1 MVCQESG
8 ITPGISGTIEIMKLH
23 IPKLKKSDKSDSYL
37 VALDI
42 GTEFVKALIGQVVDK
57 TNEKTGKTE
66 QFVEI
71 LGVGKKRQRL
81 TDMAGGAV
89 TDIAGVVDNCDA
101 ALRKAEEQAGVVAR
115 NAVLGIAGELVKGGT
130 TSVSYRRSKPDVRID
145 MAELQDIISRIQ
157 KQALESVR
165 KQLRWETG
173 SDDMEVKLVNA
184 AVVDVKIDGYR
195 VTNPIGFQ
203 GKDVTIQVFNAFAPM
218 VHLGALQTVASDL
231 DLNCINIAAE
241 PFAVAKSVGA
251 DDSTEFSA
259 IFIDIG
265 GGTSD
270 IAVVNN
276 GGVQGTQMF
285 AIGGR
290 SFTKRIASTLGVNFD
305 EAEEIK
311 LKYSAGDL
319 DEKRSKAVREALESD
334 VEVWLSG
341 VELGL
346 AEFDQLDHLPPRI
359 LLCGGG
365 SALPEIKKALN
376 GSEWYK
382 NSAFARKPTIDFV
395 SPKEVNRVI
404 DSTGKLNSPQDITP
418 MGLANLGLDIIG
430 SQTLGENILQRLSRT
445 LSV

>member
-1 MVCQESG
+1 
-8 ITPGISGTIEIMKLH
+8 MKLKL
-23 IPKLKKSDKSDSYL
+23 PKLKKSEGPQYIVS
-37 VALDI
+37 LDI
-42 GTEFVKALIGQVVDK
+42 GTEFVKALIGEVINK
-57 TNEKTGKTE
+57 TSEKTGKTI
-66 QFVEI
+66 QYVKI
-71 LGVGKKRQRL
+71 IGTGKKRQRL
-81 TDMAGGAV
+81 SDMANGAV

-101 ALRKAEEQAGVVAR
+101 ALRKAEQEAGVVAKD
-115 NAVLGIAGELVKGGT
+115 AILGIAGELVKGGT
-130 TSVSYRRSKPDVRID
+130 SSVSYRRTKPEVRID
-145 MAELQDIISRIQ
+145 MGELQDIIGRIQ
-157 KQALESVR
+157 KQALDTVR

-173 SDDMEVKLVNA
+173 SDEMEVKLVNA

-218 VHLGALQTVASDL
+218 VHLGALQTIASDL

-290 SFTKRIASTLGVNFD
+290 SFTKRIASTLGVSFD
-305 EAEEIK
+305 EAEAIK
-311 LKYSAGDL
+311 LKYSANGL
-319 DEKRSKAVREALESD
+319 DDKRHKAVAEALKSD
-334 VEVWLSG
+334 IEVWLSG
-341 VELGL
+341 IELGL

-365 SALPEIKKALN
+365 SALPEIKKALTD
-376 GSEWYK
+376 GDWYK
-382 NSAFARKPTIDFV
+382 SSAFARKPTVDFV
-395 SPKEVNRVI
+395 SPEDVNRVR

>member
-1 MVCQESG
+1 
-8 ITPGISGTIEIMKLH
+8 MKLKL
-23 IPKLKKSDKSDSYL
+23 PKLKKTSEQKYIVS
-37 VALDI
+37 LDI
-42 GTEFVKALIGQVVDK
+42 GTEFVKALIGELK
-57 TNEKTGKTE
+57 NTTNEHSGKSE
-66 QFVEI
+66 QYVEI
-71 LGVGKKRQRL
+71 IGTGRKRQRL
-81 TDMAGGAV
+81 TDMANGAV

-101 ALRKAEEQAGVVAR
+101 ALRKAEEQAGVVAKD
-115 NAVLGIAGELVKGGT
+115 AVLGIAGELVKGGT
-130 TSVSYRRSKPDVRID
+130 TSVSYRRSKPEVRID
-145 MAELQDIISRIQ
+145 MAELQDIIGRIQ
-157 KQALESVR
+157 KQALQNVR

-173 SDDMEVKLVNA
+173 SDDMDVKLVNA

-290 SFTKRIASTLGVNFD
+290 SFTKRIASSLGVNFD

-319 DEKRSKAVREALESD
+319 DEKREKAVKEALAGD
-334 VEVWLSG
+334 IEVWLSG
-341 VELGL
+341 VELALG
-346 AEFDQLDHLPPRI
+346 EFDQLDHLPPRI

-365 SALPEIKKALN
+365 SALPEIKKALTN
-376 GSEWYK
+376 EDWHK
-382 NSAFARKPTIDFV
+382 NSAFARKPSIDFV
-395 SPKEVNRVI
+395 SPKEVNRVK
-404 DSTGKLNSPQDITP
+404 DATGKLNSPQDITP

-430 SQTLGENILQRLSRT
+430 SQSLGENILQRLSRT

>member
-1 MVCQESG
+1 
-8 ITPGISGTIEIMKLH
+8 MKLKL
-23 IPKLKKSDKSDSYL
+23 PKLKKSEGPQYIVS
-37 VALDI
+37 LDI
-42 GTEFVKALIGQVVDK
+42 GTEFVKALIGEVVNK
-57 TNEKTGKTE
+57 TSEKTGKTI
-66 QFVEI
+66 QYVKI
-71 LGVGKKRQRL
+71 IGTGKKRQRL
-81 TDMAGGAV
+81 SDMANGAV

-101 ALRKAEEQAGVVAR
+101 ALRKAEQEAGVVAKD
-115 NAVLGIAGELVKGGT
+115 AILGIAGELVKGGT
-130 TSVSYRRSKPDVRID
+130 SSVSYRRTKPEVRID
-145 MAELQDIISRIQ
+145 MGELQDIIGRIQ
-157 KQALESVR
+157 KQALDTVR

-173 SDDMEVKLVNA
+173 SDEMEVKLVNA

-218 VHLGALQTVASDL
+218 VHLGALQTIASDL

-290 SFTKRIASTLGVNFD
+290 SFTKRIASTLGVSFD
-305 EAEEIK
+305 EAEDIK
-311 LKYSAGDL
+311 LKYSANDL
-319 DEKRSKAVREALESD
+319 DDKRHKAVAEALKSD
-334 VEVWLSG
+334 IEVWLSG
-341 VELGL
+341 IELGL

-365 SALPEIKKALN
+365 SALPEIKKALTD
-376 GSEWYK
+376 GDWYK
-382 NSAFARKPTIDFV
+382 SSAFARKPTVDFV
-395 SPKEVNRVI
+395 SPEDVNRVR

>member
-1 MVCQESG
+1 
-8 ITPGISGTIEIMKLH
+8 MKL
-23 IPKLKKSDKSDSYL
+23 PKLKKSEGPQYIVS
-37 VALDI
+37 LDI
-42 GTEFVKALIGQVVDK
+42 GTEFVKALIGEVVNK
-57 TNEKTGKTE
+57 TSEKTGKTI
-66 QFVEI
+66 QYVKI
-71 LGVGKKRQRL
+71 IGTGKKRQRL
-81 TDMAGGAV
+81 SDMANGAV

-101 ALRKAEEQAGVVAR
+101 ALRKAEQEAGVVAKD
-115 NAVLGIAGELVKGGT
+115 AILGIAGELVKGGT
-130 TSVSYRRSKPDVRID
+130 SSVSYRRTKPEVRID
-145 MAELQDIISRIQ
+145 MGELQDIIGRIQ
-157 KQALESVR
+157 KQALDTVR

-173 SDDMEVKLVNA
+173 SDEMEVKLVNA

-218 VHLGALQTVASDL
+218 VHLGALQTIASDL

-290 SFTKRIASTLGVNFD
+290 SFTKRIASTLSVSFD
-305 EAEEIK
+305 EAEAIK
-311 LKYSAGDL
+311 LKYSANDL
-319 DEKRSKAVREALESD
+319 DDKRHKAVAEALKSD
-334 VEVWLSG
+334 IEVWLSG
-341 VELGL
+341 IELGL

-365 SALPEIKKALN
+365 SALPEIKKALTD
-376 GSEWYK
+376 GDWYK
-382 NSAFARKPTIDFV
+382 SSAFARKPTIDFV
-395 SPKEVNRVI
+395 SPEDVNRVR

>member
-1 MVCQESG
+1 
-8 ITPGISGTIEIMKLH
+8 MKL
-23 IPKLKKSDKSDSYL
+23 PKLKKSEGPQYIVS
-37 VALDI
+37 LDI
-42 GTEFVKALIGQVVDK
+42 GTEFVKALIGEVVNK
-57 TNEKTGKTE
+57 TSEKTGKTI
-66 QFVEI
+66 QYVKI
-71 LGVGKKRQRL
+71 IGTGKKRQRL
-81 TDMAGGAV
+81 SDMANGAV

-101 ALRKAEEQAGVVAR
+101 ALRKAEQEAGVVAKD
-115 NAVLGIAGELVKGGT
+115 AILGIAGELVKGGT
-130 TSVSYRRSKPDVRID
+130 SSVSYRRTKPEVRID
-145 MAELQDIISRIQ
+145 MGELQDIIGRIQ
-157 KQALESVR
+157 KQALDTVR

-173 SDDMEVKLVNA
+173 SDEMEVKLVNA

-218 VHLGALQTVASDL
+218 VHLGALQTIASDL

-290 SFTKRIASTLGVNFD
+290 SFTKRIASTLSVSFD
-305 EAEEIK
+305 EAEAIK
-311 LKYSAGDL
+311 LKYSANDL
-319 DEKRSKAVREALESD
+319 DDKRHKAVAEALKSD
-334 VEVWLSG
+334 IEVWLSG
-341 VELGL
+341 IELGL

-365 SALPEIKKALN
+365 SALPEIKKALTD
-376 GSEWYK
+376 GDWYK
-382 NSAFARKPTIDFV
+382 SSAFARKPTVDFV
-395 SPKEVNRVI
+395 SPEDVNRVR